1 MTSTSTIGKSESVN
15 DSHKKSYGQILKS
28 SALLGSS
35 SAVIAIVGLLRNKAF
50 TLIMG
55 TAGAGWWQLC
65 WSISE
70 LSRSIAGVGI
80 NNSGV
85 RQIAASVA
93 SGDQPQI
100 ARTVVTLRRVS
111 LLLGIIGALALAALS
126 IPVAHYYF
134 KDRALAGVVALIAL
148 TVLFNT
154 VSQGQTALI
163 QGMRRIGDYA
173 RNSVLGAVLG
183 ATVSIPIIYL
193 LFRQG
198 VTAAVIMAVALVCV
212 SVMAFATSWWYARK
226 IKVEPIQLSSREVS
240 NEAAGL
246 LKLGF
251 VFMLSNVMTQGVMA
265 TVNFILLHKMDENVV
280 GLYGQAW
287 MLSGYLVGFVF
298 QAMGTDYY
306 PRLTAVVNDKARCN
320 QLVNEQTEVGM
331 LLAGPALLAT
341 LTFAPWLLHLV
352 ASGKFLPA
360 TEVLRWFCLG
370 MLLRAFSWP
379 MAFVMMAKN
388 ARKLYF
394 WTELCSNLLYI
405 GLVWFGVR
413 LFGLNGVGMAF
424 MALYAVYAIIAYAIV
439 RRLIQFRFSRENLLI
454 ASVYIGVTIGTFI
467 ACHFLSFVMALS
479 LGAVVTL
486 VTGIFS
492 VKKLCAMLPAERFP
506 QRARQLLGYLKLLP
520 QSTQP

>member
-1 MTSTSTIGKSESVN
+1 MI
-15 DSHKKSYGQILKS
+15 
-28 SALLGSS
+28 
-35 SAVIAIVGLLRNKAF
+35 AVLGLLRNKAIA
-50 TLIMG
+50 LIMG
-55 TAGAGWWQLC
+55 TSGAGWWGLC

-70 LSRSIAGVGI
+70 LARSIAGIGI

-85 RQIAASVA
+85 RQIAAA
-93 SGDQPQI
+93 AATGDEQKI
-100 ARTVVTLRRVS
+100 SRTVVTLRRVS
-111 LLLGIIGALALAALS
+111 LWLGILGALALAGLS
-126 IPVAHYYF
+126 VPVAQYYF
-134 KDRALAGVVALIAL
+134 KDRALAGVVALMAL

-154 VSQGQTALI
+154 VSQGQSALI

-173 RNSVLGAVLG
+173 RSSLVGSVLGAV
-183 ATVSIPIIYL
+183 VSIPIIYL
-193 LFRQG
+193 LFRCG
-198 VTAAVIMAVALVCV
+198 VSPAVIIAVALVCV
-212 SVMAFATSWWYARK
+212 SLMAVATSWWYARK
-226 IKVEPIQLSSREVS
+226 VKIAPVQLSSREVTD
-240 NEAAGL
+240 EAVAL

-251 VFMLSNVMTQGVMA
+251 VFMLSNVMTQGVLA
-265 TVNFILLHKMDENVV
+265 AVNFILLHQMDEKVV

-306 PRLTAVVNDKARCN
+306 PRLTAVANDKARCN

-388 ARKLYF
+388 AQKLYF
-394 WTELCSNLLYI
+394 WTELFSNLLYV

-413 LFGLNGVGMAF
+413 MFGLDGVGLAF
-424 MALYAVYAIIAYAIV
+424 VVLYSVYTAIAYMIV
-439 RRLIQFRFSRENLLI
+439 RHLSDFRLSRENLWIAFVYGGLMVGMLI
-454 ASVYIGVTIGTFI
+454 A
-467 ACHFLSFVMALS
+467 CKLLSFGIALGLGFAITTATGVFS
-479 LGAVVTL
+479 L
-486 VTGIFS
+486 
-492 VKKLCAMLPAERFP
+492 KKICAMLPAERFP
-506 QRARQLLGYLKLLP
+506 RRARQLLTRLRLLP
-520 QSTQP
+520 EHTRA